1 MEAEI
6 NKKYCNITRVA
17 IQIYLSL
24 CEQCQG
30 KKKIKKKGLVVA
42 PILSNHMNSR
52 CQVDLIDMQTEPDR
66 DYRFILNYQDH
77 LTKFTILKPLKTK
90 TAEEVAYNVVD
101 IFCMFGAPFILQSD
115 NGREF
120 SNKIIEELKNLWP
133 GLKLVHGKPRHS
145 QSQGSVERS
154 NQDVRDMLVA
164 WMLDNDTKQWSEG
177 LRFIQSKKNRALHE
191 GIRKSPYEAMFGDK
205 QRIGLADS
213 SLERETYESLE
224 TEEDLKKI
232 LEGMTLEKDQE
243 GEENVINAVSTVAAC
258 SICEDFG
265 VIQPCKTCSLKV
277 HMKCGIEIEGVVVC
291 NLCCRRD
298 AIREQRETARAGMKK
313 QAGKMLALS
322 REKLPPAEIGQNVV
336 VKVPD
341 VDRGRLAPRS
351 VLAVVLSVNDSSLY
365 KLGTKEG
372 VLERL
377 YSRNEF
383 NFADSNFINASDVP
397 SCSLNLRKASA
408 LSSGSK
414 QGFVM
419 CHCKRYCNTK
429 KCNCRVNEVLCN
441 SKCHNNSAC
450 KNK

>member
-6 NKKYCNITRVA
+6 NKKYCNVTRAA
-17 IQIYLSL
+17 IEIYLSL

-30 KKKIKKKGLVVA
+30 KKKIKKSGLVVA

-52 CQVDLIDMQTEPDR
+52 CQVDLIDMQSEADG
-66 DYRFILNYQDH
+66 DFRFIFNYQDH

-90 TAEEVAYNVVD
+90 TAEEVAYNLVD
-101 IFCMFGAPFILQSD
+101 IFCIFGAPFILQSD

-120 SNKIIEELKNLWP
+120 ANKIIDSLRDIWP

-164 WMLDNDTKQWSEG
+164 WMLDNNTKQWSEG
-177 LRFIQSKKNRALHE
+177 LRFIQSKKNRSLHE
-191 GIRKSPYEAMFGDK
+191 GIKRSPYEAMFGCK

-213 SLERETYESLE
+213 TLEKESYEILE
-224 TEEDLKKI
+224 TEEDLEKCMNGMSTGTIEKEHDGTTATSCGICDKI
-232 LEGMTLEKDQE
+232 YGILQVCGKC
-243 GEENVINAVSTVAAC
+243 N
-258 SICEDFG
+258 
-265 VIQPCKTCSLKV
+265 LKV
-277 HMKCGIEIEGVVVC
+277 HAVCGTEAENQFICSRCKRSEAIFENREIAKKGLE
-291 NLCCRRD
+291 
-298 AIREQRETARAGMKK
+298 K
-313 QAGKMLALS
+313 QAEKMLTLS
-322 REKLPPAEIGQNVV
+322 RQKLPPAEVGQNVL

-341 VDRGRLAPRS
+341 VDRGRLAPRN
-351 VLAVVLSVNDSSLY
+351 VLDVVLKINENGLY

-372 VLERL
+372 ELERI

-383 NFADSNFINASDVP
+383 SLADSSFIDLSDVP
-397 SCSLNLRKASA
+397 ISTSLSLRHASA
-408 LSSGSK
+408 VTTGAK

-419 CHCKRYCNTK
+419 CHCKRYCDTK
-429 KCNCRVNEVLCN
+429 RCKCRSKEVLCN
-441 SKCHNNSAC
+441 SKCHNSSTC